1 MMMCVFGGEC
11 EGKADHVHVNVGVF
25 LGVGECDE
33 KS

>member
-1 MMMCVFGGEC
+1 MCLGGEC

>member
-11 EGKADHVHVNVGVF
+11 EGKADHVHVNVVF